1 MKGDIM
7 AGNRR
12 TRRSARNGYQ
22 QNSNRDNRTYIS
34 IVSKCKLVGIWTGCE
49 DTSKFVPAPNDRDTR
64 LGALQLFS
72 EVLDSIPTNE
82 TELLDKQV
90 AIYGLDC
97 LVDCILR
104 PGDVIRS
111 EAVSDEAKAMVPEL
125 IAKFMDRNYNCFL
138 MSEKGS
144 SATIVREG
152 FDWLQEVSERLLA
165 GALGVTYEK
174 KAATE
179 EASAPAAHKTP
190 LQVQEDK
197 LTAAYDELDEAYDN
211 DDEDKA
217 AKIESKIARLKSRIA
232 DMKAES
238 AAQAQA

>member
-34 IVSKCKLVGIWTGCE
+34 IVSKCKLVGIWTGSE

-97 LVDCILR
+97 LIDCILR

-125 IAKFMDRNYNCFL
+125 IAKFMARNYNCFL

-174 KAATE
+174 KDAKPATAE
-179 EASAPAAHKTP
+179 AHKSP
-190 LQVQEDK
+190 LEVQEDK
-197 LTAAYDELDEAYDN
+197 LTAAYDELDAAYDA
-211 DDEDKA
+211 DDEEKA

-238 AAQAQA
+238 GAQAQA